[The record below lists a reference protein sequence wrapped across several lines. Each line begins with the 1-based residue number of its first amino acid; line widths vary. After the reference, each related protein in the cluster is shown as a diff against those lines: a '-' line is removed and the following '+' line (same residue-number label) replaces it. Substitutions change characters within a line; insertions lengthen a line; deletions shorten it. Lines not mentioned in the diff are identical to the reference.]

1 MKGRRRLTVSTIS
14 INLSTLSYSRPA
26 VSAFL
31 LYSSKLQT
39 SSVLKS
45 AGFTFSTAFHYKNLM
60 LEAFLNSLG
69 CVLTMSLLA
78 GAGYYTASRGWYDQN
93 SQQLIAR
100 LVTFLSLPCYLFASV
115 SERLTHDE
123 LLSLASAMIIPFAS
137 IWLVF
142 FTSRAAAHI
151 FRIERVH
158 SGVFS
163 SAYTASN
170 NMFIGLPVSIA
181 LFGEEAVIPTLLYF
195 FANTTFFWT
204 MGNYMESIDGAVHDQ
219 RQIPKVFSLTTIKR
233 VFSPPLCGFLL
244 AIVLLLLDWHMPAP
258 IMSAAKYMGGIT
270 TPLALVFIGLMIYRI
285 GIRNIEFSK
294 DLMVALCGRFVICP
308 LECLSFT
315 MLLPVGLPELY
326 AKVYVIQAALPCITQ
341 IAVLA
346 KYHHADV
353 EYATTCV
360 ASTTLLAAIAL
371 PIWMMIL
378 TAIY

>member
-1 MKGRRRLTVSTIS
+1 MKSRRRLTVSTIS

-26 VSAFL
+26 DSAFHL
-31 LYSSKLQT
+31 NSSKSQT
-39 SSVLKS
+39 SSVLNFT
-45 AGFTFSTAFHYKNLM
+45 GFTFSTAFNYKNLM

-115 SERLTHDE
+115 SERLTHNE

-137 IWLVF
+137 K
-142 FTSRAAAHI
+142 
-151 FRIERVH
+151 
-158 SGVFS
+158 
-163 SAYTASN
+163 
-170 NMFIGLPVSIA
+170 
-181 LFGEEAVIPTLLYF
+181 
-195 FANTTFFWT
+195 
-204 MGNYMESIDGAVHDQ
+204 

-294 DLMVALCGRFVICP
+294 DLMVALCGRFVISP
-308 LECLSFT
+308 LVCLSFT

-360 ASTTLLAAIAL
+360 ASTTLLAAITL

>member
-1 MKGRRRLTVSTIS
+1 MKGRRRLSVSTIS
-14 INLSTLSYSRPA
+14 INLSILSYSRPA
-26 VSAFL
+26 VSAFHL
-31 LYSSKLQT
+31 SSSKLQT

-233 VFSPPLCGFLL
+233 VFSPPAVRLPAGDCSASARL
-244 AIVLLLLDWHMPAP
+244 AYARAHHERSEIHGRHHH
-258 IMSAAKYMGGIT
+258 SARIGLHRPHDLSHRHPQYRILQRSDGGIVR
-270 TPLALVFIGLMIYRI
+270 ALRYQ
-285 GIRNIEFSK
+285 
-294 DLMVALCGRFVICP
+294 
-308 LECLSFT
+308 SFG
-315 MLLPVGLPELY
+315 VSELY
-326 AKVYVIQAALPCITQ
+326 DALAGGAP
-341 IAVLA
+341 
-346 KYHHADV
+346 
-353 EYATTCV
+353 
-360 ASTTLLAAIAL
+360 
-371 PIWMMIL
+371 
-378 TAIY
+378 

>member
-1 MKGRRRLTVSTIS
+1 MKSRRRHTVSTIS

-31 LYSSKLQT
+31 LSNSKLQT

-115 SERLTHDE
+115 FERLTHDE

-151 FRIERVH
+151 FRVERVH
-158 SGVFS
+158 SGVF
-163 SAYTASN
+163 
-170 NMFIGLPVSIA
+170 FLGLHRFEQHVHRPA
-181 LFGEEAVIPTLLYF
+181 GFHCP
-195 FANTTFFWT
+195 FW
-204 MGNYMESIDGAVHDQ
+204 
-219 RQIPKVFSLTTIKR
+219 
-233 VFSPPLCGFLL
+233 
-244 AIVLLLLDWHMPAP
+244 
-258 IMSAAKYMGGIT
+258 
-270 TPLALVFIGLMIYRI
+270 
-285 GIRNIEFSK
+285 
-294 DLMVALCGRFVICP
+294 
-308 LECLSFT
+308 
-315 MLLPVGLPELY
+315 
-326 AKVYVIQAALPCITQ
+326 
-341 IAVLA
+341 
-346 KYHHADV
+346 
-353 EYATTCV
+353 
-360 ASTTLLAAIAL
+360 
-371 PIWMMIL
+371 
-378 TAIY
+378 

>member
-1 MKGRRRLTVSTIS
+1 
-14 INLSTLSYSRPA
+14 
-26 VSAFL
+26 
-31 LYSSKLQT
+31 
-39 SSVLKS
+39 
-45 AGFTFSTAFHYKNLM
+45 M

-195 FANTTFFWT
+195 FANTTFF
-204 MGNYMESIDGAVHDQ
+204 
-219 RQIPKVFSLTTIKR
+219 
-233 VFSPPLCGFLL
+233 
-244 AIVLLLLDWHMPAP
+244 
-258 IMSAAKYMGGIT
+258 
-270 TPLALVFIGLMIYRI
+270 
-285 GIRNIEFSK
+285 
-294 DLMVALCGRFVICP
+294 
-308 LECLSFT
+308 
-315 MLLPVGLPELY
+315 
-326 AKVYVIQAALPCITQ
+326 
-341 IAVLA
+341 
-346 KYHHADV
+346 
-353 EYATTCV
+353 
-360 ASTTLLAAIAL
+360 
-371 PIWMMIL
+371 
-378 TAIY
+378 

>member
-1 MKGRRRLTVSTIS
+1 MKGRRRLSVSTIS
-14 INLSTLSYSRPA
+14 INLSILSYSRPA
-26 VSAFL
+26 VSAFHL
-31 LYSSKLQT
+31 SSSKLQT

-244 AIVLLLLDWHMPAP
+244 AIVLLLLDWHMPRP
-258 IMSAAKYMGGIT
+258 S
-270 TPLALVFIGLMIYRI
+270 
-285 GIRNIEFSK
+285 
-294 DLMVALCGRFVICP
+294 
-308 LECLSFT
+308 
-315 MLLPVGLPELY
+315 
-326 AKVYVIQAALPCITQ
+326 
-341 IAVLA
+341 
-346 KYHHADV
+346 
-353 EYATTCV
+353 
-360 ASTTLLAAIAL
+360 
-371 PIWMMIL
+371 
-378 TAIY
+378 

>member
-1 MKGRRRLTVSTIS
+1 
-14 INLSTLSYSRPA
+14 
-26 VSAFL
+26 
-31 LYSSKLQT
+31 
-39 SSVLKS
+39 
-45 AGFTFSTAFHYKNLM
+45 M

-78 GAGYYTASRGWYDQN
+78 GAGYYTASRGWYDLN

-115 SERLTHDE
+115 SERMTHDE
-123 LLSLASAMIIPFAS
+123 LLALAGPMVIPFLS
-137 IWLVF
+137 MWLVF
-142 FTSRAAAHI
+142 FTSRAAAKI

-181 LFGEEAVIPTLLYF
+181 LFGDEAVIPTLLYF

-204 MGNYMESIDGAVHDQ
+204 MGNYLEAIDGAVNDKKKL
-219 RQIPKVFSLTTIKR
+219 PKVLSLTTVKR

-244 AIVLLLLDWHMPAP
+244 AIILLLIDWRMPAP

-285 GIRNIEFSK
+285 GIHNIRFSK
-294 DLMVALCGRFVICP
+294 DLLVALVGRFAVSP
-308 LECLSFT
+308 LVCLAFI
-315 MLLPVGLPELY
+315 MLLPIEIPELY
-326 AKVYVIQAALPCITQ
+326 AKTYVIQAALPCITQ

-346 KYHHADV
+346 RYHHADV

-360 ASTTLLAAIAL
+360 ASTTLLSAVML

-378 TAIY
+378 TAIF